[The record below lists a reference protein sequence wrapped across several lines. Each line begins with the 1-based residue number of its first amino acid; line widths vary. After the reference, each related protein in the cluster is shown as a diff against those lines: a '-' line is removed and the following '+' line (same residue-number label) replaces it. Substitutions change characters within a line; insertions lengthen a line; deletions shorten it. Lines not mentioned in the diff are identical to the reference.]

1 VQPPSCASGLTIEQR
16 CGAQHATNIPDP
28 IAPEPEGFLGVS
40 VNRDNIHKLTAAV
53 LLLAI
58 PLTVVLTHWSVLA
71 VHIALLSVYAP
82 ADSEN
87 ITQGLQMVMMICSRF
102 VLGISTMISTAHWTR
117 IPISLLGEIESL
129 ATNMLVSFSSLTGVS
144 NTLYIDN
151 ITGTYRDDFLDR
163 HTRLGSGARLMSQ
176 LAV

>member
-1 VQPPSCASGLTIEQR
+1 VQRSSYVSDLTIEQR
-16 CGAQHATNIPDP
+16 CGAQHATNILDP
-28 IAPEPEGFLGVS
+28 IAPKLEGFLGTS
-40 VNRDNIHKLTAAV
+40 VNRCCTHKLIAAV

-82 ADSEN
+82 AGSEN

-102 VLGISTMISTAHWTR
+102 VVGISTMILTAHWTR
-117 IPISLLGEIESL
+117 VPISLLGELESL
-129 ATNMLVSFSSLTGVS
+129 TTNLLVSFFSLIGVS
-144 NTLYIDN
+144 NTSYIDN
-151 ITGTYRDDFLDR
+151 RPGTCRDDILDR